1 MIKNL
6 DKEYI
11 TFFSK
16 KSAADVHRIICET
29 HGKIVIAIR
38 MCANWFKL
46 FKNYDFDINDK
57 NIQTLCRYER
67 GRIAERWEKIM
78 KNDRKYFD

>member
-38 MCANWFKL
+38 MCAN
-46 FKNYDFDINDK
+46 
-57 NIQTLCRYER
+57 
-67 GRIAERWEKIM
+67 
-78 KNDRKYFD
+78 